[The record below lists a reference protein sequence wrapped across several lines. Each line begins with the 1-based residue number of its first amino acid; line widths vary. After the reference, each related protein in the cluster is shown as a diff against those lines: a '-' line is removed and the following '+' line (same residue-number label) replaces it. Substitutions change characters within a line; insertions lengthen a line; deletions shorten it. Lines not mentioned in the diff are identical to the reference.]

1 MLHSIVNGSTA
12 FVNLIKTFNFADAI
26 DILII
31 TFLIYSAIKLIRE
44 TRAEQLVK
52 GLIVL
57 IIVWAISFQLNL
69 KMVNTL
75 LNNFFQFTVLAVFV
89 LFQPEIRRALE
100 QLGRAKIKKYWNG
113 LTPIYSSDEDLEKK
127 FKDCLSVVANVCES
141 FAKSKTGA
149 LIVFEKNTKMGEII
163 DTGTIIDAK
172 PSKQLISNIFYN
184 KAPLHDGAMVIR
196 DAMVHAA
203 GCILPLTK
211 NSSIS
216 AELGTRHRAAVG
228 VTEISDAIVVVVSEE
243 TGTISVV
250 KNGTITR
257 NFSKENLQK
266 TLEKYLFEELNAPK
280 KKTMPF
286 FIERMVKRAK

>member
-1 MLHSIVNGSTA
+1 MANSISNAITA
-12 FVNLIKTFNFADAI
+12 FVNLIKTFSFADAI
-26 DILII
+26 DIII
-31 TFLIYSAIKLIRE
+31 IAFLIYSAIKLIRE

-75 LNNFFQFTVLAVFV
+75 LNNFFQFTVLAIFV

-100 QLGRAKIKKYWNG
+100 QLGRAKFKRYWNG
-113 LTPIYSSDEDLEKK
+113 LPIYSSEELEKK
-127 FKDCLSVVANVCES
+127 FKNCLNAVANACES
-141 FAKSKTGA
+141 FSKSKTGA
-149 LIVFEKNTKMGEII
+149 LIVFEKNTKIGEII
-163 DTGTIIDAK
+163 DTGTIIDATAT
-172 PSKQLISNIFYN
+172 KQLIANIFYN

-196 DAMVHAA
+196 NSMIHAA

-211 NSSIS
+211 NSSLS

-228 VTEISDAIVVVVSEE
+228 ITEISDAIVVVVSEE
-243 TGTISVV
+243 SGTISIV

-257 NFSKENLQK
+257 NFSKESLYK
-266 TLEKYLFEELNAPK
+266 ALEKYLFEENNTQK
-280 KKTMPF
+280 KKSMPF
-286 FIERMVKRAK
+286 FIERMVKREK

>member
-1 MLHSIVNGSTA
+1 MLHIISNSAAT
-12 FVNLIKTFNFADAI
+12 FVNLIKTFTLADAI
-26 DILII
+26 DIAII
-31 TFLIYSAIKLIRE
+31 AFLIYNAIKLIRE

-113 LTPIYSSDEDLEKK
+113 LAPISSEDLEKK
-127 FKDCLSVVANVCES
+127 FKDCLTNVTSACES
-141 FAKSKTGA
+141 FAKTKTGA

-211 NSSIS
+211 NSSLS

-243 TGTISVV
+243 TGTISIV

-257 NFSKENLQK
+257 NFSKESLYK
-266 TLEKYLFEELNAPK
+266 SLEKYLFEEVDTPK
-280 KKTMPF
+280 KKTIPS
-286 FIERMVKRAK
+286 FIERVVKREK